1 MSSIDEI
8 KKKIKSNLYQFIN
21 SNPIKFSNNVIDGS
35 SPPSVFVGEFGY
47 PNVRIGPMVPPYH
60 GDTAI
65 LDRPELWTGKSLE
78 EIVNYRIN
86 LLKGTKIQKVDQ
98 LSGRYLEYLQEMS
111 LSKKVVDSTMTLEKI
126 PKHLDESGL
135 TQKKSEEIPTLF
147 SAPVID
153 FKIVSSTSDRNIEKK
168 YYDDDMY
175 ASDAIIDLYE
185 NSVDVSQISK
195 VLSMGML
202 GRKKNRKLVPT
213 KWSITASDDILSQ
226 YLIDKIKDN
235 PPLDNYY
242 VFDFSHLD
250 NYYSLIM
257 IPDEVWSFE
266 MIESWI
272 DTNGRIHIGSDYE
285 SGKRIDH
292 YPSIAGAYF
301 AARLA
306 VAEFLFKIRKK
317 AAVLIL
323 REIRPEYFVS
333 LGVWQIREGIRECL
347 RKNGMA
353 FETFHSALSY
363 GISKTSLSEIEWVRN
378 SSTIKNNKQ
387 TRMTDYLT

>member
-1 MSSIDEI
+1 MTSIDEI

-135 TQKKSEEIPTLF
+135 TLKKSEEIPTLF

-272 DTNGRIHIGSDYE
+272 DTNGRIHIVSDYE

>member
-60 GDTAI
+60 GDTSI
-65 LDRPELWTGKSLE
+65 FDRPELWTGKSLE

-135 TQKKSEEIPTLF
+135 TLKKSEEIPTLF

-153 FKIVSSTSDRNIEKK
+153 FKIVSLTSDRNIEKK

-285 SGKRIDH
+285 SGKSIDH

-317 AAVLIL
+317 ASVLIL

>member
-1 MSSIDEI
+1 MSPIDEI

-135 TQKKSEEIPTLF
+135 TLKKSEEIPTLF

-153 FKIVSSTSDRNIEKK
+153 FKIVSLTSDRNIEKK

-213 KWSITASDDILSQ
+213 KWSITESDDILSQ

-285 SGKRIDH
+285 SGKSIDH

-317 AAVLIL
+317 ASVLIL

>member
-21 SNPIKFSNNVIDGS
+21 SNNIKFSNNVIHGS

-47 PNVRIGPMVPPYH
+47 PNVRIGPMIPPYR

-86 LLKGTKIQKVDQ
+86 LLKGTKINKVND
-98 LSGRYLEYLQEMS
+98 LSGRYIEYLQEMS
-111 LSKKVVDSTMTLEKI
+111 LSKKVVDSTMTLEKT
-126 PKHLDESGL
+126 PKYLGEMSL
-135 TQKKSEEIPTLF
+135 TLKESEEIPILF
-147 SAPVID
+147 SAPVVD

-168 YYDDDMY
+168 YYDDDIH
-175 ASDAIIDLYE
+175 ASDAIIDLYD

-202 GRKKNRKLVPT
+202 GRKKNRRLVPT
-213 KWSITASDDILSQ
+213 KWSITAADDILSQ
-226 YLIDKIKDN
+226 YLINKIKDN
-235 PPLDNYY
+235 PPLDNYF

-257 IPDEVWSFE
+257 IPDDVWSFE

-285 SGKRIDH
+285 SGKMIDH

-306 VAEFLFKIRKK
+306 VAEYLFKIRKK
-317 AAVLIL
+317 ASVLIL
-323 REIRPEYFVS
+323 REIHPEYFVS

-347 RKNGMA
+347 RKKGRI

-363 GISKTSLSEIEWVRN
+363 GISKTSLSEKEWIKN

-387 TRMTDYLT
+387 TRMTDYII

>member
-1 MSSIDEI
+1 MTSIDEI

-135 TQKKSEEIPTLF
+135 TLKKSEEIPTLF

-153 FKIVSSTSDRNIEKK
+153 FKIVSLTSDRNIEKK

>member
-1 MSSIDEI
+1 MTSIDEI

-135 TQKKSEEIPTLF
+135 TLKKSEEIPTLF

-285 SGKRIDH
+285 SGKSIDH

>member
-21 SNPIKFSNNVIDGS
+21 SNPLKFSNNVIDGS

-47 PNVRIGPMVPPYH
+47 PSVRIGPMVPPYH

-86 LLKGTKIQKVDQ
+86 LLKGTKIQKVNQ

-126 PKHLDESGL
+126 PKHFDETGL
-135 TQKKSEEIPTLF
+135 APKKSEEIPTLF

-153 FKIVSSTSDRNIEKK
+153 FKIVSSTSDGNIEKK

-185 NSVDVSQISK
+185 NNVDVSQISK

-226 YLIDKIKDN
+226 YLINKIKDN

-272 DTNGRIHIGSDYE
+272 DTNGRIHVGSDYE

-317 AAVLIL
+317 ASVLIL
-323 REIRPEYFVS
+323 REVRPEYFVS

-363 GISKTSLSEIEWVRN
+363 GISKTSLSEKEWIRN
-378 SSTIKNNKQ
+378 STSIKNNKQ
-387 TRMTDYLT
+387 ARMTDYLT

>member
-1 MSSIDEI
+1 
-8 KKKIKSNLYQFIN
+8 
-21 SNPIKFSNNVIDGS
+21 
-35 SPPSVFVGEFGY
+35 
-47 PNVRIGPMVPPYH
+47 
-60 GDTAI
+60 
-65 LDRPELWTGKSLE
+65 
-78 EIVNYRIN
+78 
-86 LLKGTKIQKVDQ
+86 
-98 LSGRYLEYLQEMS
+98 
-111 LSKKVVDSTMTLEKI
+111 MTLEKI

-135 TQKKSEEIPTLF
+135 TLKKSEEIPTLF

-153 FKIVSSTSDRNIEKK
+153 FKIVSLTSDRNIEKK

>member
-86 LLKGTKIQKVDQ
+86 LLKGTKIQKVNQ

-126 PKHLDESGL
+126 PRHLDETDL
-135 TQKKSEEIPTLF
+135 TLKKYEEIPTLI

-285 SGKRIDH
+285 SGKMIDH